1 MNSLA
6 RTIISAP
13 GAFVIT
19 TGLALIM
26 AKMIYVPFVD
36 LPDKPE
42 KMSFTINPEIIEV
55 AQIKNTP
62 KAELVQVTLPP
73 PPPIIYEP
81 KPDLRPSPTLG
92 PISTPPPAGK
102 PKIHPTNFRIPVADR
117 DAEPLLII
125 APVMPPRAIKSGYCQ
140 VKLNVT
146 AQGQPFEIVATS
158 CSQAIFRRPTIK
170 AVQKWKYN
178 PKILDGVAVIR
189 QGVETRITFN
199 LTDERGFLI
208 PE

>member
-6 RTIISAP
+6 RIVISGP
-13 GAFVIT
+13 GAFVVT

-26 AKMIYVPFVD
+26 AKMIYVPFVA

-42 KMSFTINPEIIEV
+42 KMSFTVNPEIIEI
-55 AQIKNTP
+55 APIKDDRP
-62 KAELVQVTLPP
+62 QKLERVTPP
-73 PPPIIYEP
+73 PPLPIIERTTIHKPIDPITEP
-81 KPDLRPSPTLG
+81 L
-92 PISTPPPAGK
+92 
-102 PKIHPTNFRIPVADR
+102 PKIPPSGRPEIYLAKFTIAEADR
-117 DAEPLLII
+117 DAEPFLQI
-125 APVMPPRAIKSGYCQ
+125 APVMPPRAVKSGHCQ

-146 AQGQPFEIVATS
+146 AQGQPFEIVTTY
-158 CSQAIFRRPTIK
+158 CSQAIFKRPTIK

-178 PKILDGVAVIR
+178 PKILDGVAVAR
-189 QGVETRITFN
+189 QGVETLITFN